1 MSNDNETK
9 AEVFVYRLIFSRQ
22 GPAIWLGHL
31 DMMRTFE
38 RALRRAAIPLSWSQ
52 GYNPRPQMVFALP
65 ISVGLAAEADLIDVS
80 CAEKVDESDFLKR
93 INDKLPEGLAVS
105 NCNLINPGRSSL
117 MSLVSEAVYRIE
129 VPGICETA
137 SRLLQGNEPLITEK
151 TRKGKTSELDIRAL
165 LLDWKCV
172 DDNSL
177 DIRVKAGSSSN
188 LRPDLMLKLLTEQG
202 GLDNLAAADAM
213 ITRMELVISEE

>member
-1 MSNDNETK
+1 
-9 AEVFVYRLIFSRQ
+9 
-22 GPAIWLGHL
+22 
-31 DMMRTFE
+31 
-38 RALRRAAIPLSWSQ
+38 
-52 GYNPRPQMVFALP
+52 
-65 ISVGLAAEADLIDVS
+65 
-80 CAEKVDESDFLKR
+80 
-93 INDKLPEGLAVS
+93 
-105 NCNLINPGRSSL
+105 
-117 MSLVSEAVYRIE
+117 
-129 VPGICETA
+129 
-137 SRLLQGNEPLITEK
+137 LLQGNEPLITEK